1 MRSIVALAFV
11 ACCPA
16 FSQQT
21 GPQLTFEVASVKPSP
36 PPELGV
42 RRRIGCR
49 GGPGDDD
56 PGLFRCDN
64 ASAASLVRN
73 AHRLETYQLSA
84 PDWMESM
91 LFDISA
97 RVPPGITRDQLR
109 TMLQNLLAERFQLAV
124 HHEQRELPMYELT
137 LAKSGRELKESPGS
151 PSNDPPPPAQPGKP
165 RFPMGNDGLPVFPPR
180 TNMMVMMPGRAR
192 RQAADETMERFA
204 QFLSTQLHRPVVD
217 ATGLTGKY
225 DITLTWAYEPP
236 GMPPSPDAGSAA
248 DAEPLPDLIQAVQS
262 LGLKLEQKKGPV
274 DVLVVDHM
282 EKTAKGN

>member
-1 MRSIVALAFV
+1 MRSIGALTFV
-11 ACCPA
+11 ACCPV
-16 FSQQT
+16 FGQQV
-21 GPQLTFEVASVKPSP
+21 GPQLAFEVASVKPST
-36 PPELGV
+36 PPESGA
-42 RRRIGCR
+42 RRSIGCR
-49 GGPGDDD
+49 GGPGDED

-73 AHRLETYQLSA
+73 AYRLETYRLSA
-84 PDWMESM
+84 PEST

-97 RVPPGITRDQLR
+97 KVQPGITRDELR
-109 TMLQNLLAERFQLAV
+109 TMLQNLLAARFQLAV

-137 LAKSGRELKESPGS
+137 VANNGPKLKESSGP

-165 RFPMGNDGLPVFPPR
+165 RFPVGNDGLPVFPSR
-180 TNMMVMMPGRAR
+180 TNMMFMMPGRAR
-192 RQAADETMERFA
+192 RQAADETMEHFA
-204 QFLSTQLHRPVVD
+204 QFLSNQLHRPVVD
-217 ATGLTGKY
+217 ATRLTGKY
-225 DITLTWAYEPP
+225 DITLTWAYELP

-282 EKTAKGN
+282 EKTAKEN